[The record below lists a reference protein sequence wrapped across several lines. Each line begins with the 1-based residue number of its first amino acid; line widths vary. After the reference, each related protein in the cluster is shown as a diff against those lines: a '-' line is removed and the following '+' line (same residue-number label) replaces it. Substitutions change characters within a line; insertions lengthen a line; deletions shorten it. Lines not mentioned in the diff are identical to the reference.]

1 MSAAKDKGDRFERD
15 VVRVLRAH
23 GHPHAERAL
32 RLGAHNDLGDI
43 TGVPG
48 FHIECKNHGR
58 IELGAW
64 LHLAV
69 IEAWRIDSRPVPLL
83 VVKRKARPAEKAY
96 VVLELATFA
105 ELIADETERPARP
118 DDRIHIQ
125 FADAP
130 LYDVI
135 DES

>member
-32 RLGAHNDLGDI
+32 RLGAHADHGDI
-43 TGVPG
+43 AGVPG
-48 FHIECKNHGR
+48 FHIECKDHGR

-64 LHLAV
+64 LHLAT
-69 IEAWRIDSRPVPLL
+69 IEAWRIDSRPIPVL
-83 VVKRKARPAEKAY
+83 VVKRRMQPAERAY

-105 ELIADETERPARP
+105 DLIADNVPEPYISQ
-118 DDRIHIQ
+118 RI
-125 FADAP
+125 ADEDYA
-130 LYDVI
+130 
-135 DES
+135 